1 MKRGILGIIL
11 VLTLASCSLNQ
22 PKTIEEYQKTIDYS
36 CNQNSDCEKKDV
48 GNCCGYYPQ
57 CTNKNFNPDKE
68 LVKEL
73 CKSSDQFSIC
83 GFEEIASCECINNK
97 CGASK

>member
-1 MKRGILGIIL
+1 MEKEGENKETSQ
-11 VLTLASCSLNQ
+11 TLS
-22 PKTIEEYQKTIDYS
+22 
-36 CNQNSDCEKKDV
+36 
-48 GNCCGYYPQ
+48 
-57 CTNKNFNPDKE
+57 FNPDKE